1 MSRSYSRACYE
12 DAVKNRWYD
21 SVKVGRYKYRD
32 ATEEEMRKQAKV
44 NACKSQPGQRSAP
57 RWFVQLMFNRPMRR
71 EENAL
76 LDAIMA
82 GKLDPDEATF
92 PRYRKGAWWLWW

>member
-21 SVKVGRYKYRD
+21 SVKIGRYKYRD
-32 ATEEEMRKQAKV
+32 ATEEEMLNQAKV

-57 RWFVQLMFNRPMRR
+57 RWFVQKMFNRPMRR
-71 EENAL
+71 EENRVI
-76 LDAIMA
+76 DQIMA
-82 GKLDPDEATF
+82 GQVDIEEAVF
-92 PRYRKGAWWLWW
+92 PVYCKGAWWLWY

>member
-12 DAVKNRWYD
+12 EALKRGWYD
-21 SVKVGRYKYRD
+21 SVKIGRYQYRD
-32 ATEEEMRKQAKV
+32 ATPEEAANQAKV
-44 NACKSQPGQRSAP
+44 NACKSQRGQRSAP
-57 RWFVQLMFNRPMRR
+57 RWFVQMHFNRPMRR
-71 EENAL
+71 EEAAL

-82 GKLDPDEATF
+82 GKLDPEDVSF